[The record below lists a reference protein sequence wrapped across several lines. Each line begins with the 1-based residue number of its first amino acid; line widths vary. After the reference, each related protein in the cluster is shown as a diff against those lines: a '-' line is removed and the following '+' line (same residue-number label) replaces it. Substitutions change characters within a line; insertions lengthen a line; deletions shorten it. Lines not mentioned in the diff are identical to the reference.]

1 MAKKSGKTAT
11 KPAEQAA
18 PAKEGQHYD
27 YTSFNLW
34 DRKGKDE
41 NGKDKYTSPLSPAK
55 VHEDGTKDWKLNV
68 KVPESVSPTGY
79 MNVMLP
85 TGKLSTDPNGRKNL
99 FFKNPCKDKDGN
111 EIAHK
116 FTYYIANEVNELKC
130 VATGAAGKPGVGT
143 EISISPMD
151 LRKAVIE
158 QSKADAA
165 AYAKSREREVPEV
178 EAEAAEAQ
186 VEGLSK

>member
-18 PAKEGQHYD
+18 SKKEEQHYD
-27 YTSFNLW
+27 YTSFILN
-34 DRKGKDE
+34 DRKQKD
-41 NGKDKYTSPLSPAK
+41 GTYRSPLSPK
-55 VHEDGTKDWKLNV
+55 VKDDGSKDWVLNV

-79 MNVMLP
+79 MNVSLP
-85 TGKLSTDPNGRKNL
+85 TGKLSSDPNGKKNL
-99 FFKNPCKDKDGN
+99 FFKNPYKDKEGN
-111 EIAHK
+111 AVEHK
-116 FTYYIANEVNELKC
+116 NVYYIANEVGELKC
-130 VATGAAGKPGVGT
+130 VATGATGKPGVGT

-151 LRKAVIE
+151 LRTAIIE

-178 EAEAAEAQ
+178 ESQASEAQ
-186 VEGLSK
+186 AEGPSK